1 MRVLVQHAFTEEIAD
16 AAVSGRPVVSEL
28 EGMVPGLQL
37 DPEYAPV
44 MVPRPAPAEP
54 GGNPL
59 DLGQSFEFSM
69 APEHATYLVRG
80 ELADELAATAHS
92 TRHPNVVGI
101 FADVDIE
108 TAPTC
113 GGDPAVGTADDVAAQ
128 LAADQLA
135 QAGMDGA
142 GVALAVVDTGINLA
156 YLAAMGRQPQ
166 LDARHSLVPS
176 GVATLP
182 GAHPVH
188 HGTMCA
194 FDAGIA
200 APAAVLVDHAV
211 LLSPHP
217 TRPSMVGLLSD
228 AVRSYGALLRLARS
242 LPARYHSLVVTNSWG
257 MFAPGSDFPVG
268 HPGNYSDNAAHPFNV
283 IVTSLVAA
291 GADVLFA
298 AGNCGRECP
307 DSRCQFGNEPPICG
321 ANSHPSVI
329 CLAGIDVNN
338 GRVGYSSQGPGRLF
352 ADKPDIS
359 SYTHFTGSR
368 VFDPDPDSGTSAA
381 CPVAA
386 GVVAAIRSRMPSHQ
400 MTPAQLKSVIF
411 QTATDLG
418 TAGYDYDF
426 GWGTVDVP
434 ALLSQLARAGAA

>member
-1 MRVLVQHAFTEEIAD
+1 MRVLVQHAFTAEIAD
-16 AAVSGRPVVSEL
+16 AAASGRHVASEL

-37 DPEYAPV
+37 DLEYAPV
-44 MVPRPAPAEP
+44 MLPQPAPPEP
-54 GGNPL
+54 GGNPVSF
-59 DLGQSFEFSM
+59 GQPLEFSIE
-69 APEHATYLVRG
+69 PEQATYLVRG
-80 ELADELAATAHS
+80 ELADELATTAHS

-101 FADVDIE
+101 FADVVIE

-113 GGDPAVGTADDVAAQ
+113 GGDPAVGTAGDVAAQ
-128 LAADQLA
+128 LAAGHLA

-156 YLAAMGRQPQ
+156 YLGTMGRHPH
-166 LDARHSLVPS
+166 LDVRHSLAPS
-176 GVATLP
+176 GVATQP

-200 APAAVLVDHAV
+200 APAAVLLDHAV

-228 AVRSYGALLRLARS
+228 AVRAYGALLLFARR
-242 LPARYHSLVVTNSWG
+242 LPARYRSLVVTNSWG
-257 MFAPGSDFPVG
+257 MFASGSDFPVG

-283 IVTSLVAA
+283 IVASLVAA

-329 CLAGIDVNN
+329 CVAGIDVNH
-338 GRVGYSSQGPGRLF
+338 GRVGYSSQGPGRLS

-386 GVVAAIRSRMPSHQ
+386 GVVAAIRSRLPSHQ
-400 MTPAQLKSVIF
+400 VPPAQLKSVMF

-418 TAGYDYDF
+418 TVGYDYDY
-426 GWGTVDVP
+426 GWGTIGVP
-434 ALLSQLARAGAA
+434 ALLAQLARAGAA